1 MGRLTEILIKI
12 IDSSSNNEELT
23 NEELEELYEELYKTI
38 DRLKDRK
45 IRFDSERIKRE
56 AEKIT
61 IEQWRDKIILK
72 LKEFKREEPIQLEV
86 EKSELKEIKE
96 VQYTRDLG
104 PEEKI

>member
-23 NEELEELYEELYKTI
+23 NEELEELYEELYKAI

-56 AEKIT
+56 A
-61 IEQWRDKIILK
+61 
-72 LKEFKREEPIQLEV
+72 
-86 EKSELKEIKE
+86 
-96 VQYTRDLG
+96 
-104 PEEKI
+104 